1 VTLHD
6 VSVAVGDCGAVDQIF
21 SKQHYNNSAEAA
33 ATAAVEAGV
42 DWDCYGPFVS
52 KFHIDSTIPYEFRS
66 TADRWWLG
74 DPLPIAAAL
83 PEKQLITAFVEL
95 YLVRDLEVRI
105 MSADLAWTHDATLLW
120 PLGRR
125 HTRAP

>member
-1 VTLHD
+1 MTLHD

-52 KFHIDSTIPYEFRS
+52 TYR
-66 TADRWWLG
+66 
-74 DPLPIAAAL
+74 
-83 PEKQLITAFVEL
+83 
-95 YLVRDLEVRI
+95 
-105 MSADLAWTHDATLLW
+105 
-120 PLGRR
+120 
-125 HTRAP
+125 

>member
-66 TADRWWLG
+66 TADRWLARR
-74 DPLPIAAAL
+74 PIAAAL
-83 PEKQLITAFVEL
+83 PEKHLITAFVEL

-105 MSADLAWTHDATLLW
+105 MSADLTWTHDATLLW

>member
-1 VTLHD
+1 MTLHY

-52 KFHIDSTIPYEFRS
+52 TFHIDSTIPYEFRS
-66 TADRWWLG
+66 TADRWRLG
-74 DPLPIAAAL
+74 DPLLLRCRRNNHRVCRAL
-83 PEKQLITAFVEL
+83 S
-95 YLVRDLEVRI
+95 
-105 MSADLAWTHDATLLW
+105 SA
-120 PLGRR
+120 
-125 HTRAP
+125 